1 MRLTGLQSLDKR
13 RETIGLRFVKNSLKN
28 ANFSKLFPLKKFDH
42 VMSVRNPLKYQI
54 NKANT
59 ERYKKSSIPYL
70 QGLLN
75 KDYAER
81 KAEFNNLLTFKH
93 VMKRRKTLIVDKK
106 RPPMQVNYVGYAD
119 SIT

>member
-1 MRLTGLQSLDKR
+1 M
-13 RETIGLRFVKNSLKN
+13 RFVKNSLKN
-28 ANFSKLFPLKKFDH
+28 ANFSKLFPLKKFNH
-42 VMSVRNPLKYQI
+42 VMSVGNPLKYQI

-75 KDYAER
+75 KDYADR

-93 VMKRRKTLIVDKK
+93 VMKRRKTLIVDKN